1 MAYVSVDIPAGIFK
15 HGTDLDSV
23 GRWRDANL
31 IRWQNGSVRPV
42 GGWTTRKASAFTYAP
57 RGAITW
63 TDNSADAHI
72 AAGTYEKLYHV
83 NKVGTVS
90 DITPTSFTTGDLNA
104 DQNLGYGGS
113 FYGTSYYST
122 ERPSD
127 GVPEE
132 ATSWS
137 MDTWGQYLI
146 ACSSKDGKIYEW
158 QLNTGTP
165 AAAITNAPVGNGAI
179 VVTEER
185 FIFALGAGSNPRL
198 VKWCDREDNT
208 DWTPTAINQAGDL
221 ELQTSG
227 EIMCGIR
234 VRGRTLILTSL
245 DAHVATYN
253 GPPTVYGFERV
264 GTSCGTISRMAA
276 VAVDEGAFWMGSKSF
291 FTYNGSSV
299 QEMPCDVS
307 DHVFKDINHAQKSK
321 AFAVNNSQFGEVWW
335 FYPSSASLE
344 NDRYVVFDYKEGH
357 WNIGELSRSSAVD
370 AGVFSNPIMFDTA
383 GNVLNH
389 ETGYAHNGSETFLE
403 SGPIS
408 IAQGDQIAKVNEI
421 IPDELNQGEV
431 TLTFKTRFYPNDSEV
446 SHGPFALANPT
457 GARFSGRQVRM
468 RINGTELKD
477 WRAGKMRLNVI
488 PGGKR

>member
-1 MAYVSVDIPAGIFK
+1 MAYISIDIPAGVFK

-42 GGWTTRKASAFTYAP
+42 GGWTSRKASAFAYAP
-57 RGAITW
+57 RGALTW
-63 TDNSADAHI
+63 NDNSVDAHI
-72 AAGTYEKLYHV
+72 AAGTYEKLYHLTP
-83 NKVGTVS
+83 GSTVA
-90 DITPTSFTTGDLNA
+90 DITPVGLTSGDLHATENI
-104 DQNLGYGGS
+104 GYGGS
-113 FYGTSYYST
+113 FYGLSEFGTQ
-122 ERPSD
+122 RPYD

-132 ATSWS
+132 VTTWS

-158 QLNTGTP
+158 QLNTAAK

-185 FIFALGAGSNPRL
+185 FLFALGAGGNPRL

-208 DWTPTAINQAGDL
+208 VWTAAATNQAGDL

-227 EIMCGIR
+227 ELMCGIP
-234 VRGRTLILTSL
+234 VRGRTLLLTSV

-264 GTSCGTISRMAA
+264 GTSCGTISRMSA

-291 FTYNGSSV
+291 FTYNGSAV
-299 QEMPCDVS
+299 QEMPCEVS
-307 DHVFKDINHAQKSK
+307 DHVFKDINHSQKSK
-321 AFAVNNSQFGEVWW
+321 VFAVNNSQFGEIWW
-335 FYPSSASLE
+335 FYPSGDSLE
-344 NDRYVVFDYKEGH
+344 NDRYVIFDYKEGH
-357 WNIGELSRSSAVD
+357 WNIGELARSAAVD
-370 AGVFSNPIMFDTA
+370 AGVLDNPVMFDTS
-383 GNVLNH
+383 GNVYNH
-389 ETGYAHNGSETFLE
+389 EVGYDHGTSETYLE
-403 SGPIS
+403 SGPVS

-421 IPDELNQGEV
+421 VPDELNQGDV
-431 TLTFKTRFYPNDSEV
+431 TLTFKTRFYPNDAET
-446 SHGPFALANPT
+446 SHGPFTLSNPT

-468 RINGTELKD
+468 RINGSELKD

-488 PGGKR
+488 PGGNR

>member
-1 MAYVSVDIPAGIFK
+1 
-15 HGTDLDSV
+15 
-23 GRWRDANL
+23 
-31 IRWQNGSVRPV
+31 
-42 GGWTTRKASAFTYAP
+42 
-57 RGAITW
+57 
-63 TDNSADAHI
+63 
-72 AAGTYEKLYHV
+72 
-83 NKVGTVS
+83 VGTVA

-198 VKWCDREDNT
+198 VQWCDREDNT

-245 DAHVATYN
+245 DAHIATYN

-299 QEMPCDVS
+299 QEMACDVS

-335 FYPSSASLE
+335 FYPSADSLE

-370 AGVFSNPIMFDTA
+370 AGVFSNPIMFDTS

-389 ETGYAHNGSETFLE
+389 ETGYSHNGSETFLE